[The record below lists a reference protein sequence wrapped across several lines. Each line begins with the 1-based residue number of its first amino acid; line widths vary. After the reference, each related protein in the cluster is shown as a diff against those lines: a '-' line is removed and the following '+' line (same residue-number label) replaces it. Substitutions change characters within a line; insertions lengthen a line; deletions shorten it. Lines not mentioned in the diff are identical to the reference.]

1 MVIFWCPAGVC
12 KQPSFILPV
21 TLQPLGTHQATI
33 YHMKGDIH
41 RFNMRY
47 SSMPCPKRLLSY
59 SISHLI
65 SQIALVHKVRYS
77 SAQEVVTS
85 ALGII
90 HGAWSRRT
98 QTSGFEI
105 SVIMLNRGVC
115 KLYIYLMCMWPS
127 CTPTIFRIAMEL
139 SDDSS

>member
-1 MVIFWCPAGVC
+1 MIIFWCPAGVC

-47 SSMPCPKRLLSY
+47 SSMPCLKRLLSY

-65 SQIALVHKVRYS
+65 SQIALVVSRLYGFSHKSRYARQS
-77 SAQEVVTS
+77 SRIYKTMPTFASQTIRPATS
-85 ALGII
+85 KRILTTANGT
-90 HGAWSRRT
+90 RT
-98 QTSGFEI
+98 MDH
-105 SVIMLNRGVC
+105 VCHNCMGVC
-115 KLYIYLMCMWPS
+115 
-127 CTPTIFRIAMEL
+127 RERGNGEGG
-139 SDDSS
+139 